1 MQKVLDALESGEPFG
16 LLCDAIVESVC
27 QLRQV
32 QGAVLELAPDARQSA
47 MTEVARFVSSHTAN
61 LASPGLNQSTY
72 PIKRFGVIVGR
83 LIIWATGIL
92 GKGVQQ
98 RIQLHALWG
107 GIAFERARAG
117 TQIQTLLERLQV
129 LNDLIQL
136 VSSNASLH
144 NLSSE
149 VARQAASRFH
159 AKVGVICTAQRLDE
173 TTSFTVMGGFGCPPS
188 VIHQTISAKE
198 GVLSEIVKSLSQL
211 GIQSLPD
218 NPDPAMA
225 WMEKW
230 GMRSVHIGPLLL
242 NNQLFGVCI
251 LGFPRERTLTRPDEE
266 RLEEFL
272 VAAAV
277 GLANARNR
285 DSLVAYSE
293 QLESLIETR
302 TKQLENE
309 SARAREASQA
319 KSRFLANMSH
329 ELHNPLTSIIGFSSL
344 LSEGMYGEM
353 TAEQSDAL
361 AGITK
366 SSIHLKNLIADILDL
381 TRIES
386 GEESAIPET
395 VDVNQLLAQVVRLM
409 HQSATEKQLA
419 FSCEEQHD
427 QLYAFGDPRHLRQ
440 ILINLVSNAIKY
452 TKPGGM
458 ISIGAS
464 TVDNRVRISVKD
476 SGIGMSSK
484 LLKTLFDRF
493 SRGDDEYTRQQEG
506 SGIGLA
512 IVHQLLSL
520 NKGMIEVEST
530 TNLGSTFI
538 ISFPIA
544 LPPPFEMQEADVYAT
559 PLSLAGH
566 TILVLDDDPSTRRII
581 HAVLKTCGAEIIL
594 CDSIGEAEANLVA
607 AEIDLIISDIN
618 LYSESNLPFIEKIR
632 QDCEKIPII
641 LVSGSAFQE
650 DKAKAYA
657 AGTSDFVSKPFETR
671 ALVESVRRAL
681 SEPKG

>member
-27 QLRQV
+27 QLRRV

-47 MTEVARFVSSHTAN
+47 MTEVARFFSPDTTK
-61 LASPGLNQSTY
+61 LASPRLNESTY
-72 PIKRFGVIVGR
+72 PIKRFGVVVGR
-83 LIIWATGIL
+83 LAIWATGPL
-92 GKGVQQ
+92 GRGVHQ

-117 TQIQTLLERLQV
+117 NQIQTLLERLQV

-149 VARQAASRFH
+149 VARQAASRFN
-159 AKVGVICTAQRLDE
+159 AKVAVICTAQKLDE
-173 TTSFTVMGGFGCPPS
+173 MTSFTVMGGFGCPPS
-188 VIHQTISAKE
+188 VTHQTISAKE
-198 GVLSEIVKSLSQL
+198 GVLSELVRSLSQV

-218 NPDPAMA
+218 DPDPAFS

-230 GMRSVHIGPLLL
+230 GMRSVHIGPLLHD
-242 NNQLFGVCI
+242 NQLFGACI
-251 LGFPRERTLTRPDEE
+251 LGFPKVRTLTRPEEE

-272 VAAAV
+272 VAATV

-293 QLESLIETR
+293 QLEALIESR
-302 TKQLENE
+302 TKQLVDE

-329 ELHNPLTSIIGFSSL
+329 ELRNPLTSIVGFSSL
-344 LSEGMYGEM
+344 LSQGTYGEM

-361 AGITK
+361 AEITK

-409 HQSATEKQLA
+409 HQSASEKDLA
-419 FSCEEQHD
+419 FSCEDQHS
-427 QLYAFGDPRHLRQ
+427 QLYALCDPRHLRQ
-440 ILINLVSNAIKY
+440 ILINLVSNAVKY
-452 TKPGGM
+452 TRPGGM
-458 ISIGAS
+458 VSIGAS
-464 TVDNRVRISVKD
+464 AVDNRVRILVKD

-493 SRGDDEYTRQQEG
+493 SRGEDDYTRQQEG
-506 SGIGLA
+506 TGIGLA

-530 TNLGSTFI
+530 PNLGSTFI
-538 ISFPIA
+538 VSFPIGYT
-544 LPPPFEMQEADVYAT
+544 PPFETQEENIDAQ
-559 PLSLAGH
+559 PLSLRGH
-566 TILVLDDDPSTRRII
+566 TILVLDDDSSARQII
-581 HAVLKTCGAEIIL
+581 QAVLEMHGAEIIV
-594 CDSIGEAEANLVA
+594 CNSNTEAESQLVG
-607 AEIDLIISDIN
+607 AEVDLIISDIN
-618 LYSESNLPFIEKIR
+618 LYSESNLPFIEKMR
-632 QDCEKIPII
+632 LHYETIPVI
-641 LVSGSAFQE
+641 LVSSSAFQE
-650 DKAKAYA
+650 DKARAHA
-657 AGTSDFVSKPFETR
+657 AGACDFVTKPFETR

-681 SEPKG
+681 SHARG